1 MQYKSAN
8 TNSARN
14 AGLVATGF
22 MVAAIAWSVV
32 GGYGFMLPPLVGVA
46 TYVNDLKGEND
57 PSKLDPVFTSLGGGL
72 FAVLMYLVRFL

>member
-1 MQYKSAN
+1 MTFKSAN
-8 TNSARN
+8 THKARN
-14 AGLVATGF
+14 SGLVATGF

-57 PSKLDPVFTSLGGGL
+57 PSKLDPVFTTLGGGL
-72 FAVLMYLVRFL
+72 FALLMYAVRFL